1 VAESRSRAIILVPTT
16 DFPDVMGMW
25 VATETMD
32 LILYEESTTP
42 PHQDHIILHELSH
55 LLCDHFRDTLPD
67 ADHMRS
73 LLPDLDPAMI
83 RRVLGRTGYSA
94 DEEREA
100 ELLASLIAQ
109 RAARG
114 AGSGRTGTALDERI
128 GHALFWPEAPK
139 RG

>member
-1 VAESRSRAIILVPTT
+1 VAESRSRAIVLVPTT

-25 VATETMD
+25 VATDTMD
-32 LILYEESTTP
+32 LILYEQSTTP

-55 LLCDHFRDTLPD
+55 LLCDHFRGTLPD

-73 LLPDLDPAMI
+73 LLPDLDPAMV

-109 RAARG
+109 RAARS
-114 AGSGRTGTALDERI
+114 ADSGRTGTALDERI
-128 GHALFWPEAPK
+128 GDALFWPEAPR

>member
-1 VAESRSRAIILVPTT
+1 VAERRSRAIILVPTT
-16 DFPDVMGMW
+16 DVPDVMGMW
-25 VATETMD
+25 VATDTMD
-32 LILYEESTTP
+32 LILYEQSTTP

-55 LLCDHFRDTLPD
+55 LLCDHFRGTLPD

-73 LLPDLDPAMI
+73 LLPDLDPAMV

-109 RAARG
+109 RAAR
-114 AGSGRTGTALDERI
+114 ATDSGKTGTALDERI
-128 GHALFWPEAPK
+128 GDALFWPEAPK

>member
-1 VAESRSRAIILVPTT
+1 MAERRSKAIVLVPIV

-25 VATETMD
+25 VATDTMD
-32 LILYEESTTP
+32 LIMYEQSTTP

-55 LLCDHFRDTLPD
+55 LLCDHFRDSLPD

-83 RRVLGRTGYSA
+83 RRMLGRAGYSA

-100 ELLASLIAQ
+100 ELLASIIAQ
-109 RAARG
+109 RAARA
-114 AGSGRTGTALDERI
+114 AGSGRMGSALDERV
-128 GHALFWPEAPK
+128 GDALFWPEAPG